1 MDKSLIE
8 AMKGKSREER
18 KDFFVS
24 HKAELLSPADL
35 KSVNG
40 GATTNPNSEVPFNG
54 NWWSS
59 WGFVCEGAHF
69 CG

>member
-1 MDKSLIE
+1 MDLSLIE

-18 KDFFVS
+18 AEYFKA
-24 HKAELLSPADL
+24 HKAELLSASDL

-40 GATTNPNSEVPFNG
+40 GATTNPNSEVPYGG

-59 WGFVCEGAHF
+59 FGYVCEGERF

>member
-8 AMKGKSREER
+8 AIRGKSREER
-18 KDFFVS
+18 TTFFLS
-24 HKAELLSPADL
+24 HKANLLAESEL

-40 GATTNPNSEVPFNG
+40 GATTNPQSSVPYKG
-54 NWWSS
+54 NYYTS
-59 WGFVCEGAHF
+59 WGFVCDGNHF